1 MDHMVRVCFVINCQ
15 NIFRSGCINLQFLQ
29 AMGKSSYCSISLQ
42 EFLILILVI
51 LIGV

>member
-15 NIFRSGCINLQFLQ
+15 NIFHSGCINLQFSQ
-29 AMGKSSYCSISLQ
+29 AMSKSSYCSIFLQ
-42 EFLILILVI
+42 EFLILVI